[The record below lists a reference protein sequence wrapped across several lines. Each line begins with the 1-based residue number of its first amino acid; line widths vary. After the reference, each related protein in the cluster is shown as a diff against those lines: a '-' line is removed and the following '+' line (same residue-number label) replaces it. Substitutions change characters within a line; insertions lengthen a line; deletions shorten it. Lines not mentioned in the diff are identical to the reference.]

1 MHRPLNTTL
10 SIFGGLLV
18 VIGFLAIPF
27 SAHAQLTTCSS
38 SVSAGTCFGPA
49 TKYAMALH
57 AFRLSPDGTVANSV
71 ALADTAVN
79 FDVGSS
85 AASAGQQVATWVA
98 GAVVP
103 LNTYTHFIVE
113 IGLSVTVAGT
123 TTVSGGTCNSGDV
136 SATFTVPSNTANTT
150 FDDLGTK
157 MRVITNDSSMIA
169 GLPVTVDNNAD
180 AVSIDLEFS
189 SNLGVQ
195 YTVVAGSCTGFA
207 VGPLSINKFEFTV
220 THNH

>member
-1 MHRPLNTTL
+1 MLRPLNITL

-18 VIGFLAIPF
+18 SVVFLASPF
-27 SAHAQLTTCSS
+27 SAHAQSTCSS

-71 ALADTAVN
+71 PLAATEIP

-85 AASAGQQVATWVA
+85 AASALQQVATWVT

-113 IGLSVTVAGT
+113 IGLSVTVSGT
-123 TTVSGGTCNSGDV
+123 TTVSGGTCTATNV
-136 SATFTVPSNTANTT
+136 PATFTVPSNQVNTT

-157 MRVITNDSSMIA
+157 MRVITNDSSTIA
-169 GLPVTVDNNAD
+169 GLPVIVDNILD

-195 YTVVAGSCTGFA
+195 YTVVAGICTSSA